1 MLSTE
6 VEIAI
11 IGLISAIVGGMMGL
25 LTKRFEKSSDRYGS
39 TDVAIIERWEAMV
52 KASQEKD
59 LKIYGLLDTISE
71 LKVELQLLKGII
83 KQLES
88 ELLAVSVRVTASN
101 NTNG

>member
-6 VEIAI
+6 VVIAI
-11 IGLISAIVGGMMGL
+11 IGLVSAMVGGIVGL
-25 LTKRFEKSSDRYGS
+25 LTKRFEKSSDRHGS

-59 LKIYGLLDTISE
+59 VKIYELLETIAE
-71 LKVELQLLKGII
+71 LKVELQLLKGTI

-88 ELLAVSVRVTASN
+88 ELSAVSLRVASQN
-101 NTNG
+101 PE